1 MRFVTSLL
9 ALAAAAFVPAAQ
21 AAYLPVGIQ
30 LNTSVAQVQSWG
42 WTVCYE
48 DGGAYVYGANPSLAS
63 ILAGCSGTHVMLA
76 DGAVGA
82 ASFNILA
89 AARREDVLFDTGGYG
104 NNSTHT
110 ANGTE
115 WYFNDNL
122 SIGYTALGNG
132 VTLDG
137 CDTRLGAWQGVTPS
151 IGSCWATGGGALVGG
166 WGFNDGQFQTSL
178 NRFILVADN
187 AEPVVVPEPGSL
199 ALMGLA
205 LAVLG
210 AARARRKG

>member
-42 WTVCYE
+42 WTVCHQD
-48 DGGAYVYGANPSLAS
+48 DGEYKFDANPALAS

-76 DGAVGA
+76 DGAPGA

-104 NNSTHT
+104 NNSTHR

-115 WYFNDNL
+115 WYFNDDL
-122 SIGYTALGNG
+122 SIGYTALGNS
-132 VTLDG
+132 VFLNA
-137 CDTRLGAWQGVTPS
+137 CDTRLGGWEGVPAS
-151 IGSCWATGGGALVGG
+151 IGSCWSTGNGLLMGG
-166 WGFNDGQFQTSL
+166 WGFNDGQFQSSL

-187 AEPVVVPEPGSL
+187 AEPLLVPEPGSL

-205 LAVLG
+205 LAALG
-210 AARARRKG
+210 AARTRRKG